1 MDMANN
7 ISEML
12 SSSME
17 RIQKM
22 VDVNTIVGQP
32 ISLGDGVRVVPIT
45 KVHIG
50 MGGGG
55 TDFATKSS
63 VTAKK
68 DPFGGGM
75 GAGVSVDP
83 VAFLVI
89 QGKSVRM
96 LPVAE
101 PASSTVDRIVEQAPE
116 LIDKLA
122 DFLDSRK
129 PKEEA

>member
-1 MDMANN
+1 MNHN

-12 SSSME
+12 SSTME
-17 RIQKM
+17 KMQKI
-22 VDVNTIVGQP
+22 VDVNTIVGAPVDVGGGVTIVP
-32 ISLGDGVRVVPIT
+32 IS

-55 TDFATKSS
+55 TDFATKGALSS
-63 VTAKK
+63 KK

-75 GAGVSVDP
+75 GAGVSIDP

-89 QGKSVRM
+89 RGESVRM

-101 PASSTVDRIVEQAPE
+101 PASTTVDRIVEQAPD
-116 LIDKLA
+116 LLDKLA
-122 DFLDSRK
+122 DFLDGRK
-129 PKEEA
+129 PKSEI

>member
-1 MDMANN
+1 MNNN
-7 ISEML
+7 ISEMI

-17 RIQKM
+17 RIQRM

-32 ISLGDGVRVVPIT
+32 VRVGEDVTIIPMSKI
-45 KVHIG
+45 HIG

-55 TDFATKSS
+55 TDFATKSAL
-63 VTAKK
+63 TAKK

-75 GAGVSVDP
+75 GAGVNIDP

-89 QGKSVRM
+89 QGKTVRM

-116 LIDKLA
+116 LIDTLA
-122 DFLDSRK
+122 DFLDGRK
-129 PKEEA
+129 AKEEA

>member
-1 MDMANN
+1 MTNN
-7 ISEML
+7 ISDMIA
-12 SSSME
+12 SSME
-17 RIQKM
+17 KIQRM
-22 VDVNTIVGQP
+22 VDVNTIVGKP
-32 ISLGDGVRVVPIT
+32 VKVSEDVTIIPIT
-45 KVHIG
+45 KIHIG

-55 TDFATKSS
+55 TDFATKSALS
-63 VTAKK
+63 ASK

-122 DFLDSRK
+122 DFLDSRQAK
-129 PKEEA
+129 PEA

>member
-1 MDMANN
+1 MTNN

-12 SSSME
+12 ASTMSK
-17 RIQKM
+17 IQQM
-22 VDVNTIVGQP
+22 VDVNTIVGKA
-32 ISLGDGVRVVPIT
+32 ITVGDGVTIIPIS

-55 TDFATKSS
+55 SDFTTKSS
-63 VTAKK
+63 IAAKK

-75 GAGVSVDP
+75 GAGVTVDP

-89 QGKSVRM
+89 RGDNVRM

-101 PASSTVDRIVEQAPE
+101 PASTTMDRLIEQGPE
-116 LIDKLA
+116 LLDKLA
-122 DFLDSRK
+122 GFMGSRK
-129 PKEEA
+129 PKDNV

>member
-1 MDMANN
+1 
-7 ISEML
+7 
-12 SSSME
+12 ME
-17 RIQKM
+17 RMQKM

-32 ISLGDGVRVVPIT
+32 VKVGEDVTIIPIT
-45 KVHIG
+45 KIHIG

-55 TDFATKSS
+55 TDLATKSS
-63 VTAKK
+63 LASQK

-116 LIDKLA
+116 LMDKLA
-122 DFLDSRK
+122 DFLDGRK
-129 PKEEA
+129 AKTEA

>member
-1 MDMANN
+1 MTNN
-7 ISEML
+7 ISEMI
-12 SSSME
+12 SSAME
-17 RIQKM
+17 RMQKM

-32 ISLGDGVRVVPIT
+32 VKVGEDVTIIPIT
-45 KVHIG
+45 KIHIG

-55 TDFATKSS
+55 TDFATKSALS
-63 VTAKK
+63 ASK

-96 LPVAE
+96 LPIAE

>member
-1 MDMANN
+1 MNNN

-12 SSSME
+12 TSSME
-17 RIQKM
+17 KIQRM
-22 VDVNTIVGQP
+22 VDVNTIIGQP
-32 ISLGDGVRVVPIT
+32 ISVGDGVTIIPVS

-50 MGGGG
+50 VGGGG
-55 TDFATKSS
+55 TEFATKSALA
-63 VTAKK
+63 AKK
-68 DPFGGGM
+68 DPFGGGL

-89 QGKSVRM
+89 RGESVRM

-101 PASSTVDRIVEQAPE
+101 PASSTIDRVVEQAPD
-116 LIDKLA
+116 LLDKLA

-129 PKEEA
+129 TKEEA

>member
-1 MDMANN
+1 MNNN

-12 SSSME
+12 TSAME
-17 RIQKM
+17 KMQKM
-22 VDVNTIVGQP
+22 VDVNTIVGAP
-32 ISLGDGVRVVPIT
+32 VNVGGDVIIVPIT

-55 TDFATKSS
+55 TDLATKSALS
-63 VTAKK
+63 AKK
-68 DPFGGGM
+68 DPFGGGL
-75 GAGVSVDP
+75 GAGVSIDP

-89 QGKSVRM
+89 RGDSVRM

-101 PASSTVDRIVEQAPE
+101 PASTTVDRIVEQAPD
-116 LIDKLA
+116 LLDKLA
-122 DFLDSRK
+122 DFLDGRK

>member
-1 MDMANN
+1 MNNN

-12 SSSME
+12 ASTME
-17 RIQKM
+17 KMQKM
-22 VDVNTIVGQP
+22 VDVNTIIGQP
-32 ISLGDGVRVVPIT
+32 VNLGDGVTIVPIT

-55 TDFATKSS
+55 TEFATKSALS
-63 VTAKK
+63 AKK
-68 DPFGGGM
+68 DPFGGGL
-75 GAGVSVDP
+75 GAGVSIDP

-89 QGKSVRM
+89 KGDSVRM

-101 PASSTVDRIVEQAPE
+101 PASTTVDRIVEQAPD

>member
-1 MDMANN
+1 MN
-7 ISEML
+7 IYEML
-12 SSSME
+12 TSSLE
-17 RIQKM
+17 KIQKI
-22 VDVNTIVGQP
+22 VDVNSVIGKPITVGEDVTI
-32 ISLGDGVRVVPIT
+32 IPIT

-55 TDFATKSS
+55 TDFATKNALAS
-63 VTAKK
+63 KK
-68 DPFGGGM
+68 DPFGGGV

-83 VAFLVI
+83 ICFLVI

-101 PASSTVDRIVEQAPE
+101 PASTTVDRVVEQAPD
-116 LIDKLA
+116 LMDKVA

-129 PKEEA
+129 AKAEADPEK

>member
-1 MDMANN
+1 MTNN

-12 SSSME
+12 ASAME
-17 RIQKM
+17 KMQKM
-22 VDVNTIVGQP
+22 VDVNTIVGAPVQ
-32 ISLGDGVRVVPIT
+32 VAENVTVVPVT

-55 TDFATKSS
+55 TDFATKSALS
-63 VTAKK
+63 AKK

-83 VAFLVI
+83 VAFLVVKD
-89 QGKSVRM
+89 GNVRM

-101 PASSTVDRIVEQAPE
+101 AASTTVDRIVEQAPE

>member
-1 MDMANN
+1 MTNN
-7 ISEML
+7 ISEMI
-12 SSSME
+12 SSAME
-17 RIQKM
+17 RMQKM

-32 ISLGDGVRVVPIT
+32 VQVSEDVTIIPIT

-55 TDFATKSS
+55 TDFATKSALA
-63 VTAKK
+63 AKK

-101 PASSTVDRIVEQAPE
+101 PASSTVDRIIEQAPD
-116 LIDKLA
+116 LLDKFS

-129 PKEEA
+129 EKSEA

>member
-1 MDMANN
+1 MNNN

-12 SSSME
+12 TSAME
-17 RIQKM
+17 KMQKM
-22 VDVNTIVGQP
+22 VDVNTIVGAP
-32 ISLGDGVRVVPIT
+32 VNVGDGVIIVPVT

-55 TDFATKSS
+55 SDLATKSALS
-63 VTAKK
+63 AKK
-68 DPFGGGM
+68 DPFGGGL
-75 GAGVSVDP
+75 GAGVSIDP
-83 VAFLVI
+83 VAFLI
-89 QGKSVRM
+89 LKGDSVRM

-101 PASSTVDRIVEQAPE
+101 PASTTVDRIVEQAPD

-129 PKEEA
+129 AKDEA

>member
-1 MDMANN
+1 MNTN

-12 SSSME
+12 TSAME
-17 RIQKM
+17 KMQKM
-22 VDVNTIVGQP
+22 VDVNTIVGAPVQ
-32 ISLGDGVRVVPIT
+32 VAENVTVVPVT

-55 TDFATKSS
+55 TDFATKSALS
-63 VTAKK
+63 AKK

-83 VAFLVI
+83 VAFLVVKD
-89 QGKSVRM
+89 GNVRM

-101 PASSTVDRIVEQAPE
+101 AASTTVDRIVEQAPE

>member
-1 MDMANN
+1 MNNN

-12 SSSME
+12 ASAME
-17 RIQKM
+17 KMQKI
-22 VDVNTIVGQP
+22 VDVNTIVGSPVDVGGGVTIVP
-32 ISLGDGVRVVPIT
+32 IS

-55 TDFATKSS
+55 TDFATKSALS
-63 VTAKK
+63 AKK

-75 GAGVSVDP
+75 GAGVSIDP

-89 QGKSVRM
+89 KGETVRM

-101 PASSTVDRIVEQAPE
+101 PASTTMDRIVEQAPD

-129 PKEEA
+129 SKEEA

>member
-1 MDMANN
+1 MNNN

-12 SSSME
+12 TSSME
-17 RIQKM
+17 KIQRM
-22 VDVNTIVGQP
+22 VDVNTIIGKPINVGDGTTIIP
-32 ISLGDGVRVVPIT
+32 IS

-55 TDFATKSS
+55 SDFATKNALA
-63 VTAKK
+63 AKK
-68 DPFGGGM
+68 DPFGGGL
-75 GAGVSVDP
+75 GAGVSIDP

-89 QGKSVRM
+89 KGDSIRM

-101 PASSTVDRIVEQAPE
+101 PASTTADRLLEQAPD

-122 DFLDSRK
+122 DFLDGRK
-129 PKEEA
+129 TKEEA

>member
-1 MDMANN
+1 MN
-7 ISEML
+7 IYEML
-12 SSSME
+12 TSSLE
-17 RIQKM
+17 KIQKI
-22 VDVNTIVGQP
+22 VDVNSVIGKPITVGEDVTI
-32 ISLGDGVRVVPIT
+32 IPIT

-55 TDFATKSS
+55 
-63 VTAKK
+63 V
-68 DPFGGGM
+68 

-83 VAFLVI
+83 ICFLVI

-101 PASSTVDRIVEQAPE
+101 PASTTVDRVVEQAPD
-116 LIDKLA
+116 LMDKVA

-129 PKEEA
+129 AKAEADPEK